1 MTRAARAIHQM
12 EAALSDAQAVFTPT
26 MRRAIDEMIAT
37 LFEASNRQTVLNQT
51 HTHAL
56 DLVEAAKREKLPS
69 LERVAKFADTASA
82 TEWALI
88 YLFLRDNYRE
98 AIVSEQRPE
107 RVAFDQ
113 FLAGIAVAAGTGYS
127 KTGDIS
133 QALAA
138 IDKHGITPVATA
150 MLLHLAETIRANKA
164 VRLTIAPDN
173 YGLQIVQVAD
183 AILDRLPKG
192 SV

>member
-1 MTRAARAIHQM
+1 
-12 EAALSDAQAVFTPT
+12 

-51 HTHAL
+51 HAHAL
-56 DLVEAAKREKLPS
+56 DLVEAAKRSKAPA
-69 LERVAKFADTASA
+69 LERVAKFADDASA
-82 TEWALI
+82 TDWALI

-113 FLAGIAVAAGTGYS
+113 FLAGIAVAAGTRYS

-133 QALAA
+133 LALET
-138 IDKHGITPVATA
+138 IDRHGITPVATG
-150 MLLHLAETIRANKA
+150 MFLHLAETIRANKA
-164 VRLTIAPDN
+164 VRLTTDPDN

-183 AILDRLPKG
+183 AILDRLPKE